1 MKKVHPLA
9 LKFSHAVARHIK
21 ANQAQRAQLYAFSP
35 RVFEPQRPILAH
47 RSPLVFP
54 KFPPLKKTSK
64 AGALLAGALLAGGP
78 LKALD
83 DTYKVRGGLLA
94 PKSALVS
101 PVSTTPPQLRYSAIP
116 LSQQAARN
124 ALLPSTRFG
133 LGRAPQ
139 PMMALVLPAI
149 STSQNVWDKIYN
161 LQNGDYNVGNN
172 GIAYVNPGHGTLGTY
187 TSWIGGRSFSVNV
200 TGGNQGTLVIGNNTP
215 SVATGGTIWIPDGS
229 IGPITGNF
237 KAPNIYLTNTF
248 KTGVASGSGKGV
260 MSFDATNNLAMDG
273 LTYDNTETIL
283 GGRATGAGPKSSATF
298 KAGHDMQVTNSNF
311 TDNTRGT
318 FELSAQNTT
327 LDNSSFNGYYTNI
340 SLSTSQSLQATGMSF
355 DNAYGVTNLSGQSGL
370 TLNNASFSGQ
380 DNSVSLSSNNGD
392 LNVNNTQFNNAKQI
406 NVDANSASFS
416 NTVFGTTGQAQS
428 QFKAN
433 TLNFNNTSWNGST
446 WYSFQGKNANN
457 PTTTFSGTTTINT
470 DSPTLS
476 PFTALK
482 GTINLSPGAII
493 NINQVLNPNQNYT
506 LFGSEIVSEGKKIES
521 TQIAQFLEFNG
532 IKLTAVDNGGQVS
545 LEDLVDGYDIFK
557 INVNFSGNKIVLT
570 PVFMPTN
577 IWSSVYCM
585 GNLNLTGYCAS
596 HPAEKTF
603 NIDNG
608 IAFIDPNLKNP
619 DDPYWNPNG
628 NLLNTYAGTDN
639 GINIK
644 IKGNGA
650 LVIGNNVMQAATG
663 GVIRLGGMGINGGL
677 VGYIRDSF
685 SATNIYMTN
694 TFQTGNEFKTGGGAD
709 ITFNAT
715 KNITL
720 DGLNYQNLKAGVQ
733 GSNAGWSAGQAMN
746 IQNSNFVDQ
755 TGGFFDFKGNSIDFD
770 NSTVQGTGTFVNLQA
785 SKALSLSGSILSGGY
800 YHLNGASIALEN
812 TEIDSAVPDST
823 KKPGTKVNAFNGPTT
838 MSGTSSVRLIG
849 SNLLANNS
857 FTSTDDSRFYLSQGS
872 KVNFSNTATLGGSTT
887 LNVEASQAQFN
898 GITNLNDNTNA
909 SLTHGS
915 QINFMGVTTVGGDA
929 VINLDQSTASFESN
943 ANFTDAA
950 YLSLINNSQAT
961 FAQTMSFGDNTAVS
975 VNSGSQVDFK
985 GDTTFSGEA
994 KLGINGQ
1001 NAQASFAKDATFSG
1015 SSSLVLT
1022 QGASANM
1029 QGTTTLNSGVNVN
1042 LSEGSQLNTQTL
1054 DLNGAD
1060 IALMGQ
1066 STLSAG
1072 ATTSTGAST
1081 LYSTGN
1087 SALSFGPFNLK
1098 GSLTLKGILTP
1109 NFSNP
1114 FMNVKGAFNL
1124 SGTGLLDISNID
1136 LFTKLKYQTPKVY
1149 DILNTTGGIE
1159 GISGADGY
1167 QKIDFYG
1174 MKIGSATY
1182 NASQDSWSFANPLNG
1197 AQLITESVQG
1207 GKLVVTISQNPNPVA
1222 TSLYNIAPELY
1233 YYKESKQNVS
1243 GTQYDYSD
1251 NRTGT
1256 FFLDSNLKGVFIPPA
1271 TSMTQPLQPEIPGTY
1286 GPYNQPLD
1294 PLYIYNPAITQDNLG
1309 SLYTL
1314 ASSLWPQL
1322 EQLLKSGVLDNLND
1336 PTKVLQ
1342 ALENM
1347 HITLD
1352 PTQKQELLNLIG
1364 GLSSQINQ
1372 SFANGT
1378 LVVGGTQVGK
1388 TQSTSVVWF
1397 GGNGYADPCSG
1408 SSSCQDLRSKSLG
1421 QLLEGTSVDL
1431 GYIEAHFNAKD
1442 IYITGTVGSGNAWQS
1457 GGSASV
1463 SFNSASNLTLND
1475 ATITAQGTDQIF
1487 PLLGQAGLEKL
1498 LGQAGLGQTL
1508 GNIIYQKAQGNAL
1521 IPSSIQGLGGLLPPG
1536 IANEPL
1542 GNLLNA
1548 QDMQAIMQLPG
1559 FTTVI
1564 KDIVNSKTV
1573 SDVFGP
1579 GGLINSVSPETREK
1593 IDKELVKQITNAKG
1607 NVIGGI
1613 VKIIGIN
1620 NVESFI
1626 NTWYGD
1632 KTLWTFMDQFSPVSL
1647 DQALSQAD
1655 SPQGLTGLEELLN
1668 KTTFGQILKNVF
1680 EYENLINEGVSWLGP
1695 QILGTMMNML
1705 IQDALNP
1712 PPALSKMLANT
1723 TSKLL
1728 NQLLGPDLIN
1738 TLSQQKDLQALADA
1752 LMQDKGLGGLWSKGL
1767 GSVLSPSL
1775 QQALQKVGMGN
1786 LLAPKGLSWLWEK
1799 GYFSFLGAD
1808 NVLVNNSNFS
1818 NATGG
1823 ALSFVAGKNIIFSGN
1838 NAINFTNYAGTLNF
1852 FSNNTSNIEVSTLNA
1867 TNGLNLNAQFNNVY
1881 VKGGTLTTNN
1891 KYEGISVNAQN
1902 FDYLGTIEAKG
1913 GVVDLSLVTKNTLL
1927 GTINLSSNA
1936 QLLANNLSIQ
1946 HALNN
1951 NSSTALNI
1959 AQDFTLYSGATLS
1972 TNPNGIDVGGAFSS
1986 AGSMVFN
1993 AGTQS
1998 PSTPFIQVK
2007 GIATLTPTTNT
2018 PILALNTQATNQA
2031 YTLLNAKWIK
2041 YNLYNQPFNPNSWK
2055 DYLSLYTQLDINNKH
2070 MQLNAQGTGLLY
2082 NGQAVKIADHGL
2094 SVSYQNAQ
2102 GQTITSS
2109 IAYNNVQVGVGKQ
2122 PNIVIPTIQEYIQQI
2137 QGQSSVDAVYQ
2148 AGGPRVMQWL
2158 NALLVETKN
2167 TPLFAP
2173 YYLEDNSPQ
2182 TLVKMAKD
2190 IANSIDLIGSP
2201 SLKNNSTDILQ
2212 INTYTQQMSRLA
2224 KLSNFTAS
2232 APTFHDF
2239 LENIKGERF
2248 ASAVPNAMDV
2258 ILKYSQRNVLKNNL
2272 WMQGVGG
2279 ASFVAGGTGTLYG
2292 INVGYDRFVK
2302 GAIVGGYVAYGY
2314 SGFHG
2319 NIANANS
2326 NNVNIGLYSRVFVKN
2341 SEITLSAN
2349 ETWGYNKT
2357 YINATNPILS
2367 IVNQRY
2373 DYNTWT
2379 TNVGANYGYDFF
2391 FKNKSVVLKP
2401 QIAMR
2406 YYYIGMTG
2414 LQGTMDNPFYNR
2426 FRANADPNRKSVL
2439 TLNLALESR
2448 HYFGKNSYY
2457 FVIADIGRDLFVSSM
2472 GDKLV
2477 RFIGNNTLSY
2487 RKGDLYN
2494 TFAGVTMGGEVRLWK
2509 SLYINAGIGARFGLD
2524 YQDINITGNVGMRYA
2539 F

>member
-1 MKKVHPLA
+1 MKKVHPLS
-9 LKFSHAVARHIK
+9 LKFSHALARHIK

-35 RVFEPQRPILAH
+35 RVFESPRVAPARKLPLLPLA
-47 RSPLVFP
+47 
-54 KFPPLKKTSK
+54 PLKKTSK

-78 LKALD
+78 LKAVD
-83 DTYKVRGGLLA
+83 GSHNMGGGSLT
-94 PKSALVS
+94 PKGALVS
-101 PVSTTPPQLRYSAIP
+101 PITTTPPSPQLQYSAIP

-124 ALLPSTRFG
+124 ALWGPAKFG
-133 LGRAPQ
+133 IARAPQ
-139 PMMALVLPAI
+139 PMMALVLPTQLA
-149 STSQNVWDKIYN
+149 TTPAPQNVWDKIYN
-161 LQNGDYNVGNN
+161 LGNQDVNVGNG
-172 GIAYVNPGHGTLGTY
+172 GIAYVDPGKGTLSTW
-187 TSWIGGRSFSVNV
+187 TSWAGGRSFNVNV
-200 TGGNQGTLVIGNNTP
+200 TGSNQGTLVIGNDTP
-215 SVATGGTIWIPDGS
+215 NVATGGTIWIPNGS
-229 IGPITGNF
+229 IGPIWGTF
-237 KAPNIYLTNTF
+237 KAPDIYLTNTF

-260 MSFDATNNLAMDG
+260 MSFDASNNLTMDG

-283 GGRATGAGPKSSATF
+283 GGRALGSGPRSSATF
-298 KAGHDMQVTNSNF
+298 KAGNDMNVTNSNF
-311 TDNTRGT
+311 TDNTWGT
-318 FELSAQNTT
+318 FNLSAKNTT
-327 LDNSSFNGYYTNI
+327 LTNSSFNGYHSSI
-340 SLSTSQSLQATGMSF
+340 ALSATQSLQATGTQF
-355 DNAYGVTNLSGQSGL
+355 DNAYGSTSLSAENGI
-370 TLNNASFSGQ
+370 TLSNTSFSGQ
-380 DNSVSLSSNNGD
+380 DNSVSLSSANGD
-392 LNVNNTQFNNAKQI
+392 LSVSNTQISDAKQI
-406 NVDANSASFS
+406 NVNANSASFS
-416 NTVFGTTGQAQS
+416 DTTFGTTGQAQS
-428 QFKAN
+428 TFTAN
-433 TLNFNNTSWNGST
+433 ALNFNNTTWDGST
-446 WYSFQGKNANN
+446 WYNFN
-457 PTTTFSGTTTINT
+457 PKSAPQTTTTFSGVTTIST
-470 DSPTLS
+470 DSTSLS
-476 PFTALK
+476 PFASLK

-493 NINQVLNPNQNYT
+493 NINQILNSNQNYT
-506 LFGSEIVSEGKKIES
+506 LFDSEITSGGKKIEG

-532 IKLTAVDNGGQVS
+532 MKLTAVNNNGQVA
-545 LEDLVDGYDIFK
+545 LEDMVDGYDILK
-557 INVNFSGNKIVLT
+557 IKVDFTGNKVVLN
-570 PVFMPTN
+570 PILMPTD

-585 GNLNLTGYCAS
+585 GNTNLTGYCAS
-596 HPAEKTF
+596 HPAQTTF
-603 NIDNG
+603 NVNNG
-608 IAFIDPNLKNP
+608 IAFIDPNLKNYAA
-619 DDPYWNPNG
+619 PYWNPNG
-628 NLLNTYAGTDN
+628 NLLNTYAGTNN
-639 GINIK
+639 GINID
-644 IKGNGA
+644 IKGEGV
-650 LVIGNNVMQAATG
+650 LVIGNNAMQAATG

-677 VGYIRDSF
+677 VGYITDSF
-685 SATNIYMTN
+685 SAANIYMTN
-694 TFQTGNEFKTGGGAD
+694 TFQTGNTFKDGGGASV
-709 ITFNAT
+709 TFNAT

-720 DGLNYQNLKAGVQ
+720 DGLNYQNLQAGTQHSHTSWV
-733 GSNAGWSAGQAMN
+733 AGQAMN
-746 IQNSNFVDQ
+746 VQNSNFIDQ
-755 TGGFFDFKGNSIDFD
+755 TGGTFSFKGNAIDFD
-770 NSTVQGTGTFVNLQA
+770 NSTVQGTATSVSLAATN
-785 SKALSLSGSILSGGY
+785 ALSLSGSILSGGY
-800 YHLNGASIALEN
+800 YKLSGASIALEN
-812 TEIDSAVPDST
+812 TEIDSAVAPST
-823 KKPGTKVNAFNGPTT
+823 GVNEFNGPTT

-849 SNLLANNS
+849 SNLVANNS
-857 FTSTDDSRFYLSQGS
+857 LTSTDNSRFYLSQS
-872 KVNFSNTATLGGSTT
+872 SDVNFNSTATLGGSTT
-887 LNVEASQAQFN
+887 LNVENSKAYFN
-898 GITNLNDNTNA
+898 GVTNLNDNTNV
-909 SLTHGS
+909 SLTHQS
-915 QINFMGVTTVGGDA
+915 QINFKGTTNVGDSA
-929 VINLDQSTASFESN
+929 VVNLDQSTALFGGST
-943 ANFTDAA
+943 NFSDAA
-950 YLSLINNSQAT
+950 YLSLINGSQAA
-961 FAQTMSFGDNTAVS
+961 FDNTMSLADNTAVS
-975 VNSGSQVDFK
+975 VNSGSQVNFK

-1001 NAQASFAKDATFSG
+1001 GAQTSFAKDATFSG

-1022 QGASANM
+1022 QQAQATM

-1042 LSEGSQLNTQTL
+1042 LSGGSQINAQTL
-1054 DLNGAD
+1054 NLNGAD

-1066 STLSAG
+1066 STLNAG
-1072 ATTSTGAST
+1072 ETTSTGAST

-1087 SALSFGPFNLK
+1087 SALNFGPFNLT

-1109 NFSNP
+1109 NFSSP
-1114 FMNVKGAFNL
+1114 FMSVKGAFNV
-1124 SGTGLLDISNID
+1124 GNTGLLNISNVD
-1136 LFTKLKYQTPKVY
+1136 LFTKLAFQTPKVY
-1149 DILNTTGGIE
+1149 DILNTSGGIK

-1174 MKIGSATY
+1174 MKISSATY
-1182 NASQDSWSFANPLNG
+1182 NTSQDSWSFANPLNG
-1197 AQLITESVQG
+1197 AQLITESIQG

-1271 TSMTQPLQPEIPGTY
+1271 TSMTQPLQPQIPGTY

-1294 PLYIYNPAITQDNLG
+1294 PLYIYNPAITQANLG
-1309 SLYTL
+1309 SLYSL

-1322 EQLLKSGVLDNLND
+1322 EQLLKNGVLDNLND

-1342 ALENM
+1342 ALENA

-1388 TQSTSVVWF
+1388 TQSSSVVWF

-1408 SSSCQDLRSKSLG
+1408 SSSCQDLRSKNLG

-1431 GYIEAHFNAKD
+1431 GYIEAHFNAKE

-1463 SFNSASNLTLND
+1463 SFNSATNLTLND
-1475 ATITAQGTDQIF
+1475 ATISAQGTDQIF
-1487 PLLGQAGLEKL
+1487 PLLGQAGLEKIL
-1498 LGQAGLGQTL
+1498 AQAGLGQTL
-1508 GNIIYQKAQGNAL
+1508 GNIIYQKAQGKTL
-1521 IPSSIQGLGGLLPPG
+1521 IPSSIQGLGGLLPPS

-1542 GNLLNA
+1542 GDLLNA
-1548 QDMQAIMQLPG
+1548 QDMQAIMELPG

-1573 SDVFGP
+1573 SDVFGQN
-1579 GGLINSVSPETREK
+1579 GLISNLSPTTREE
-1593 IDKELVKQITNAKG
+1593 IDKELVKQIEAAKG
-1607 NVIGGI
+1607 NIIGGI
-1613 VKIIGIN
+1613 VKTIGIN
-1620 NVESFI
+1620 NVENFI
-1626 NTWYGD
+1626 DTWYGD
-1632 KTLWTFMDQFSPVSL
+1632 KTLWSFMDQFSPVSL
-1647 DQALSQAD
+1647 DQALSQAS
-1655 SPQGLTGLEELLN
+1655 SPQGLTGLEKFLN
-1668 KTTFGQILKNVF
+1668 ETTFGQILKNVF
-1680 EYENLINEGVSWLGP
+1680 AYKDLINTGVSWLGP
-1695 QILGTMMNML
+1695 QILSTMMNMV

-1738 TLSQQKDLQALADA
+1738 TLSQQKDLQALANA

-1775 QQALQKVGMGN
+1775 QQALQKVGLGN

-1799 GYFSFLGAD
+1799 GYFSFLANQ
-1808 NVLVNNSNFS
+1808 NVVVNNSNFS

-1823 ALSFVAGKNIIFSGN
+1823 ALSFVAGKNIIFSGTN
-1838 NAINFTNYAGTLNF
+1838 GINFTNYTGTLNF

-1867 TNGLNLNAQFNNVY
+1867 TNGLDINAQFNNVY
-1881 VKGGTLTTNN
+1881 VKQGTLTTNN
-1891 KYEGISVNAQN
+1891 QYEGISVNAQD
-1902 FDYLGTIEAKG
+1902 FAYLGTIQAKG
-1913 GVVDLSLVTKNTLL
+1913 GVVDLSKVTGSTLL
-1927 GTINLSSNA
+1927 GTIDLSPSA

-1951 NSSTALNI
+1951 NSNSAVSI
-1959 AQDFTLYSGATLS
+1959 AQDFTLYSGATLT
-1972 TNPNGIDVGGAFSS
+1972 TNPNGIDVGGSFNS

-1993 AGTQS
+1993 ASTQS
-1998 PSTPFIQVK
+1998 PSAPFINVK
-2007 GIATLTPTTNT
+2007 GIATLTPTANT
-2018 PILALNTQATNQA
+2018 PILALNTQASNQA
-2031 YTLLNAKWIK
+2031 YTLINAKWID

-2082 NGQAVKIADHGL
+2082 NGQAVKIADKGL
-2094 SVSYQNAQ
+2094 SVSFQDAQ

-2109 IAYNNVQVGVGKQ
+2109 IAYNNIQVGVGKQ

-2137 QGQSSVDAVYQ
+2137 QGQTSVDNVYQ
-2148 AGGPRVMQWL
+2148 AGGPNVMQWL

-2173 YYLEDNSPQ
+2173 YYLENNSPQ
-2182 TLVKMAKD
+2182 TLVKIAKD
-2190 IANSIDLIGSP
+2190 IANSIDLIASP

-2232 APTFHDF
+2232 VPTFHDF

-2258 ILKYSQRNVLKNNL
+2258 ILAYSQRDKIKNNL

-2319 NIANANS
+2319 NITNASS
-2326 NNVNIGLYSRVFVKN
+2326 NNVNVGLYSRIFAKN

-2349 ETWGYNKT
+2349 ETWGYNKN
-2357 YINATNPILS
+2357 YINATDSILS

-2373 DYNTWT
+2373 NYNTWT

-2401 QIAMR
+2401 QIALR

-2414 LQGTMDNPFYNR
+2414 LQGTMDNPYYDR
-2426 FRANADPNRKSVL
+2426 FRANADPNKKSVL

-2477 RFIGNNTLSY
+2477 RFIGNDTLSY

-2494 TFAGVTMGGEVRLWK
+2494 TFAGLTMGGEVRLWK